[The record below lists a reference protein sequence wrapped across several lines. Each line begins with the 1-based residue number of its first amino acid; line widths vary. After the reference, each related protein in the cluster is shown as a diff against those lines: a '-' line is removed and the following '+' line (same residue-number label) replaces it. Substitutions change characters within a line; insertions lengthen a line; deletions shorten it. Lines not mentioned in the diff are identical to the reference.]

1 MPTYLLAHDLGT
13 SGNKATLFTA
23 EGTLVKSVTYPY
35 ALHVEHGTWID
46 QDADAWWK
54 AICESTQ
61 ELLNGISPADV
72 AAAPALP
79 LMLGRGLQ
87 RDPSL
92 LRRLRGG
99 ERATAAQLQAY
110 HDALCAAYRRDYSG
124 DTPVLHRMREL
135 WSYLSGSFRDTD
147 AFLRAVRKAR
157 TLSAYDQAARAF
169 FAQARLSE
177 E

>member
-1 MPTYLLAHDLGT
+1 
-13 SGNKATLFTA
+13 
-23 EGTLVKSVTYPY
+23 
-35 ALHVEHGTWID
+35 
-46 QDADAWWK
+46 
-54 AICESTQ
+54 
-61 ELLNGISPADV
+61 
-72 AAAPALP
+72 
-79 LMLGRGLQ
+79 MLGRGLQ

-99 ERATAAQLQAY
+99 ERATAAELQAY

-135 WSYLSGSFRDTD
+135 WTYLSGSFRDTD

>member
-1 MPTYLLAHDLGT
+1 MARP
-13 SGNKATLFTA
+13 
-23 EGTLVKSVTYPY
+23 
-35 ALHVEHGTWID
+35 W
-46 QDADAWWK
+46 
-54 AICESTQ
+54 
-61 ELLNGISPADV
+61 
-72 AAAPALP
+72 
-79 LMLGRGLQ
+79 
-87 RDPSL
+87 
-92 LRRLRGG
+92 
-99 ERATAAQLQAY
+99 ATAAELQAY